1 MHDRKLLSTDE
12 LDGAELSAQAPIA
25 AQSTSRTS
33 SRTSSRANFWVIM
46 GFCVTGLI
54 CSMYVPSSYLNLEQT
69 AALLTQAPI

>member
-33 SRTSSRANFWVIM
+33 SRANFWAIM
-46 GFCVTGLI
+46 AFCVTGLI

>member
-25 AQSTSRTS
+25 AQST

-69 AALLTQAPI
+69 ATLLTQAPI